1 MTGILK
7 LAYSIWRSGFIFIA
21 VILDLL
27 LLAVLACDLM
37 RLAYLGVC
45 PLLPFELSLTYPN
58 AASAAVPAL
67 CLFVIA
73 LVVIPLAIGL
83 ARLTPALPNLPA
95 VAMGSGRGVVIAHIA
110 GCVAV
115 AAAVL
120 IAYSSKDLV
129 GHELIDGRTA
139 QVFYSWYGLLAKSSV
154 YIVQW
159 GLRAVAFSA
168 LGVIVSSAVVP
179 PREGQPLIDYFRAAA
194 ELSDLPTTYVPIH
207 RSHELDFTAPVLAP
221 QIKLIAEVSNSVAS
235 EYDRLRPG
243 SIEANEYLR
252 ARSEEC
258 KGLISSLIL
267 PVESARSYSVTLTS
281 STGRA
286 IELALAHTP
295 SDAVIVVSP
304 FEHPNTCRVVSWY
317 GRTAQASSHQLT
329 FLPGE
334 LFVPW
339 DDQERLIVEAMRE
352 RVVSHERV
360 VLIVSEV
367 CYSTGRIVPIDRLAA
382 KIRSTWPDKELIVIV
397 DGTHSVGNV
406 GYTRDGEANEG
417 RPRFLAQAQFYVFAA
432 HKWLMAPEPCSVLLC
447 RSDIPEIDGYD
458 AWGRSQP
465 SATPSPRMIAGLR
478 GALELISQ
486 IGLRGLG
493 RRSQLLQKR
502 FLEHLAEMHLQEVQ
516 PQDATGLGPQR
527 TGISVLKPTD
537 NYAWRIDYRRKLS
550 ANSVSVFYPEEWTAT
565 GWLSLAF
572 PYYLSIWHVDRLR
585 SALRDSVSLP

>member
-21 VILDLL
+21 VVLDLL
-27 LLAVLACDLM
+27 LLAVLACDLIKM
-37 RLAYLGVC
+37 TYFGVC
-45 PLLPFELSLTYPN
+45 PLLPFELSLTYPYPTGTKWE
-58 AASAAVPAL
+58 VL

-73 LVVIPLAIGL
+73 LLVIPFAIGL
-83 ARLTPALPNLPA
+83 ARLTPVLPNLPA

-115 AAAVL
+115 AASVL
-120 IAYSSKDLV
+120 IAASSKDLV
-129 GHELIDGRTA
+129 GYRLMDG
-139 QVFYSWYGLLAKSSV
+139 QVGPIFHVWYGLLARSSV
-154 YIVQW
+154 FLVLR
-159 GLRAVAFSA
+159 GLTAVGLSA
-168 LGVIVSSAVVP
+168 LTVLVSSAIIQR
-179 PREGQPLIDYFRAAA
+179 REDQPLIDYFRAAA
-194 ELSDLPTTYVPIH
+194 ELRDLPATFVPIH
-207 RSHELDFTAPVLAP
+207 RSRELDFTAPVLAP
-221 QIKLIAEVSNSVAS
+221 QIKLIAEASNSVAS

-243 SIEANEYLR
+243 STEANEYLR

-267 PVESARSYSVTLTS
+267 PVESTRLYSVTLTS

-286 IELALAHTP
+286 IELALAHAP
-295 SDAVIVVSP
+295 PDAVIVVSP
-304 FEHPNTCRVVSWY
+304 FEHPNTWRVVSWY
-317 GRTAQASSHQLT
+317 GRIAQTPSHQLT

-334 LFVPW
+334 LFIPW

-352 RVVSHERV
+352 RAVSHKRL

-382 KIRSTWPDKELIVIV
+382 RIRATWPDKELIVML

-406 GYTRDGEANEG
+406 GYTRDSEANEG
-417 RPRFLAQAQFYVFAA
+417 RPRFLKEAQFYVFAA

-447 RSDIPEIDGYD
+447 RSDIPEIEGYD
-458 AWGRSQP
+458 AWGRFQP
-465 SATPSPRMIAGLR
+465 SATPSPRMIAGLS
-478 GALELISQ
+478 GALNLISR

-502 FLEHLAEMHLQEVQ
+502 FLEDLAEVHLQEVQ
-516 PQDATGLGPQR
+516 PQDAAGLGPQR
-527 TGISVLKPTD
+527 TAISVLKPTVG
-537 NYAWRIDYRRKLS
+537 YAWRLDYRRKLS
-550 ANSVSVFYPEEWTAT
+550 ANSVSAFYPEEWTAT
-565 GWLSLAF
+565 GWLSVAF

-585 SALRDSVSLP
+585 GVLRDSVSLS